1 MAQERRSA
9 DTREKILAVAE
20 AQFAEKGYA
29 GAHLQDMAEAV
40 GVQKTALYYY
50 FPSKG
55 ALYLAVLSRMLEEFD
70 HRIGAVLSLD
80 LPHRERL
87 ERLLDDFNDLLA
99 ERRNYSLILLRIF
112 VDRVPVDLRPLQ
124 PTIEKTVGSILSFYR
139 AGVESGDIE
148 ADQCDLRVLEETARR
163 RREIGQPTA
172 HREYDIGPGS
182 QLVGRSP
189 PGHADGA
196 GCHGMVPGQGALA
209 GLGFS
214 HWNCVFVGKAEQCLA
229 GQ

>member
-139 AGVESGDIE
+139 AGVESGDLRKASSRHFFQNFLGLALFHYAGAE
-148 ADQCDLRVLEETARR
+148 FSKRVLGLDIFT
-163 RREIGQPTA
+163 PTA
-172 HREYDIGPGS
+172 VAWRRDE
-182 QLVGRSP
+182 VRNFVT
-189 PGHADGA
+189 
-196 GCHGMVPGQGALA
+196 HGVAPVA
-209 GLGFS
+209 
-214 HWNCVFVGKAEQCLA
+214 AEDDP
-229 GQ
+229 